1 MLVRA
6 PATVG
11 IIAVCVAFFAGQLL
25 VPGLQV
31 RLGLIPLAIH
41 DGEWYRLVTPIL
53 LHGGVLHIAFNMY
66 ALWIF
71 GPSIEDA
78 VGHAWY
84 LAAFLVTGFAASA
97 TSYAFSPCG
106 IVGVG
111 ASGAIFGIV
120 GVLFVYLYRRRKEQ
134 FIGAYLNNLLVILG
148 ANLLF
153 GVLVP
158 NIDLWAHG
166 GGFASGILL
175 GLTLDRPSGSTG
187 GAITRLA
194 GTLLVVGLALA
205 LVVWRTAGFT
215 C

>member
-1 MLVRA
+1 MLVKA
-6 PATVG
+6 PITVG
-11 IIAVCVAFFAGQLL
+11 IIATCVAFFAGQLL
-25 VPGLQV
+25 IPGLQV
-31 RLGLIPLAIH
+31 RLGLIPPAIH
-41 DGEWYRLVTPIL
+41 DGEWYRLLTPIL
-53 LHGGVLHIAFNMY
+53 LHGGALHIAFNMY

-71 GPSIEDA
+71 GPNIEEA
-78 VGHAWY
+78 VGRAWY

-97 TSYAFSPCG
+97 ASYAFSSCH
-106 IVGVG
+106 IIGVG

-148 ANLLF
+148 ANVLF
-153 GVLVP
+153 GLVIP

-166 GGFASGILL
+166 GGFASGVLL
-175 GLTLDRPSGSTG
+175 GLALDRPPGSASGP
-187 GAITRLA
+187 IVRVA

-205 LVVWRTAGFT
+205 LVAWRTASFT